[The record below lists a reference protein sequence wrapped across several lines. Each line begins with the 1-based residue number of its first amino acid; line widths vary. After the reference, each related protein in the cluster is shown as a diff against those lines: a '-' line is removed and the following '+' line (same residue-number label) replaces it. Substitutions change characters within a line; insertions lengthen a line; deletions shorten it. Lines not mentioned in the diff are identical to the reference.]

1 MKHFLSSTT
10 FTATAAVVVACV
22 VGTILDNRIDDSL
35 SASDRIMVKKELFL
49 DAAPEKARAVQT
61 QIEKLSG
68 IKGAPLLSLEEWVPV
83 NPVIVDGVDV
93 SNLFSGELSYKRS
106 LEKNFQFSKL
116 VLDASF
122 GRPGTFFDFGVS
134 GGADSAVIVRL
145 SGSGVATF
153 NRAAGGV
160 LEPVESAKAPL
171 PVGCSRFEVLQ
182 KSDSQSVV
190 CQGITVAE
198 IKAPFRRQARVFV
211 ASNLTRGEVRELSIS
226 E

>member
-22 VGTILDNRIDDSL
+22 VGTVLDKRIEDSH
-35 SASDRIMVKKELFL
+35 SASDRVMVKQELFV
-49 DAAPEKARAVQT
+49 DTAPEKEREVQS

-68 IKGAPLLSLEEWVPV
+68 IKGSPLLSLEEWVPV
-83 NPVIVDGVDV
+83 NPVIVEGVDV
-93 SNLFSGELSYKRS
+93 SNLFSGELSYKPS

-122 GRPGTFFDFGVS
+122 GRPGTFFDFGVAS
-134 GGADSAVIVRL
+134 GSDSDVIVRL
-145 SGSGVATF
+145 TGSGVSAF
-153 NRAAGGV
+153 NRTAAGV
-160 LEPVESAKAPL
+160 LEPLESAKAPL
-171 PVGCSRFEVLQ
+171 PAGCNRFEVRQ
-182 KSDSQSVV
+182 MSNVQSIV

-198 IKAPFRRQARVFV
+198 IKAPFRRQGRVFV